1 MPPASPAAPPGAAPP
16 IRPRRRGRA
25 RGGCRGCRL
34 CTPAAGHRGPPRGG
48 AVRAGGCGRRDG
60 ARRGYASRG
69 QARGESRPPRSAPQ
83 PRGRATVRDP
93 PRSTRPVRVRRPPT
107 PALLSP
113 PRARSL
119 AGRRGEAEGLR
130 RLLQPRCPAEDRGCA
145 EEGARCGA
153 RCGPEAPCP
162 CRRPHGGRLT
172 RQLPSGRKQAT
183 PSGPVRA
190 GPLLYPPPPAAA
202 RMRRCL
208 KSPRRRASRGGPG
221 PPCAAQGRWPAV
233 ARQVSVTAEGARA
246 RGAGLSL
253 PCLTSSAR
261 QRPSPCR
268 WRARTPSR
276 APRSRPIAVRAGMG
290 LLGALLL
297 ALAVAAAVA
306 GASSA
311 DTAARN
317 RTLVVVE
324 YREEASR
331 YAAVIQHVESL
342 GHDVEVF
349 ARQDK
354 RRTGNMLVTGTRC
367 AQAGCG
373 GPPHPPPHR
382 PAGSHGARFRCLS
395 RCPAEAGPVPPP
407 RPQEELR

>member
-1 MPPASPAAPPGAAPP
+1 VSPPPW
-16 IRPRRRGRA
+16 
-25 RGGCRGCRL
+25 
-34 CTPAAGHRGPPRGG
+34 
-48 AVRAGGCGRRDG
+48 
-60 ARRGYASRG
+60 
-69 QARGESRPPRSAPQ
+69 RSTDAT
-83 PRGRATVRDP
+83 ATVRP
-93 PRSTRPVRVRRPPT
+93 ETSHPV
-107 PALLSP
+107 
-113 PRARSL
+113 
-119 AGRRGEAEGLR
+119 
-130 RLLQPRCPAEDRGCA
+130 
-145 EEGARCGA
+145 
-153 RCGPEAPCP
+153 
-162 CRRPHGGRLT
+162 
-172 RQLPSGRKQAT
+172 
-183 PSGPVRA
+183 PVRA